1 MNLKEIIGIING
13 TLLYDSEEISG
24 REYSYAIASDLM
36 SNVMLETVDDSILI
50 TSLVNTQV
58 IRASEMMNITCI
70 IITCGK
76 TVTDVMVELAMNRN
90 IALVETD
97 YTTFT
102 VCGKLHSLGLTEGP
116 VTFEE
121 KNITSIKLDTD
132 RCIGCI
138 HCVRNC
144 PAEAIRIRSWK
155 AVIMPERCIDC
166 GICVKVCPRHA
177 VKPIVDSIDRLQAYD
192 HRIAIPSSAFLSQF
206 RNVRS
211 RNHLLTALR
220 QVGFDDIYEEA
231 IGAEMISAATK
242 KLMTEGKGQKPLI
255 SSGCPAVL
263 KLIQI
268 KFPNLLDNVLEYRPP
283 VEIVAA
289 IAREEAERKYPGRS
303 IGIFFIAPCT
313 SKISFIRESDEIK
326 ETDID
331 EMVAISEIYRAVR
344 RNLKNLEYSDV
355 EDLEKTGAMGLRW
368 ATPGGESLALGTDRF
383 IAVDGI
389 DEVMDIF
396 EKAEDGRL
404 EGVEFIE
411 AEACVGGCCGGSL
424 TVENCYSAKAN
435 LKVILDEAK
444 AKYGD
449 RIINCSDDP
458 KKLLRNRPLNHRPV
472 LQLDEDLNV
481 AIKKMEELGRIVK
494 TLPGVDCGVC
504 GAPTCRAFAED
515 IVRGHITERACI
527 ILNRTRGR

>member
-1 MNLKEIIGIING
+1 MELKEIIGIING
-13 TLLYDSEEISG
+13 NLLYDADGIAD

-50 TSLVNTQV
+50 TSLVNPQV

-144 PAEAIRIRSWK
+144 PAEAIRIRNWK

-177 VKPIVDSIDRLQAYD
+177 VKPMVDSIERLNDYD
-192 HRIAIPSSAFLSQF
+192 YRIAIPSSAFMGQF

-211 RNHLLTALR
+211 RNHLLTALK
-220 QVGFDDIYEEA
+220 QVGFDDVYEEA
-231 IGAEMISAATK
+231 IGAEIISGATK
-242 KLMTEGKGQKPLI
+242 KLMASGKEQKPLI

-268 KFPNLLDNVLEYRPP
+268 KFPNLIDNVLEYRPP

-289 IAREEAERKYPGRS
+289 MAREEAEKKHPGSS

-313 SKISFIRESDEIK
+313 SKISFIRESEEVK
-326 ETDID
+326 ETNTD
-331 EMVAISEIYRAVR
+331 EMVAISEIYRVVR
-344 RNLKNLEYSDV
+344 HNLKKLEDSDV
-355 EDLEKTGAMGLRW
+355 EDLEKTGVMGLRW
-368 ATPGGESLALGTDRF
+368 ATPGGESLALGIDSF

-389 DEVMDIF
+389 DEVIDI
-396 EKAEDGRL
+396 
-404 EGVEFIE
+404 
-411 AEACVGGCCGGSL
+411 
-424 TVENCYSAKAN
+424 
-435 LKVILDEAK
+435 LK
-444 AKYGD
+444 
-449 RIINCSDDP
+449 R
-458 KKLLRNRPLNHRPV
+458 R
-472 LQLDEDLNV
+472 
-481 AIKKMEELGRIVK
+481 
-494 TLPGVDCGVC
+494 
-504 GAPTCRAFAED
+504 
-515 IVRGHITERACI
+515 
-527 ILNRTRGR
+527 RTADSKGWSS

>member
-1 MNLKEIIGIING
+1 MELKEIIGIING
-13 TLLYDSEEISG
+13 NLLYDADGIAD

-50 TSLVNTQV
+50 TSLVNPQV

-144 PAEAIRIRSWK
+144 PTEAIRIRNWK

-177 VKPIVDSIDRLQAYD
+177 VKPMVDSIERLNDYD
-192 HRIAIPSSAFLSQF
+192 YRIAIPSSAFMGQF

-211 RNHLLTALR
+211 RNHLLTALK
-220 QVGFDDIYEEA
+220 QVGFDDVYEEA
-231 IGAEMISAATK
+231 IGAEIISGATK
-242 KLMTEGKGQKPLI
+242 KLMASGKEQKPLI

-268 KFPNLLDNVLEYRPP
+268 KFPNLIDNVLEYRPP

-289 IAREEAERKYPGRS
+289 MAREEAEKN
-303 IGIFFIAPCT
+303 ILT
-313 SKISFIRESDEIK
+313 
-326 ETDID
+326 
-331 EMVAISEIYRAVR
+331 AV
-344 RNLKNLEYSDV
+344 
-355 EDLEKTGAMGLRW
+355 
-368 ATPGGESLALGTDRF
+368 
-383 IAVDGI
+383 
-389 DEVMDIF
+389 
-396 EKAEDGRL
+396 
-404 EGVEFIE
+404 
-411 AEACVGGCCGGSL
+411 
-424 TVENCYSAKAN
+424 
-435 LKVILDEAK
+435 
-444 AKYGD
+444 
-449 RIINCSDDP
+449 
-458 KKLLRNRPLNHRPV
+458 
-472 LQLDEDLNV
+472 
-481 AIKKMEELGRIVK
+481 
-494 TLPGVDCGVC
+494 
-504 GAPTCRAFAED
+504 
-515 IVRGHITERACI
+515 
-527 ILNRTRGR
+527 